1 MVVIF
6 LALYSFIWGKKK
18 DIEKEKKYIDFAES
32 QRYIYTHVCVYTRT
46 RARGC
51 VLNMFMFMFNHF

>member
-1 MVVIF
+1 